1 MILKNLG
8 MALTSLRHA
17 KMRSFLTM
25 LGIIIGVSSVVT
37 VIAIGGGVKNEV
49 SNQVSGFGA
58 NLIQVNPGKS
68 VTTDEEGNSTGFNFA
83 ASLGASTLTEAD
95 VAKVKQIP
103 GVTAAAPMM
112 IISGVPTAGNQKAEN
127 AFVIATQPETITIV
141 NRKVGEGRF
150 LQDGDT
156 KTVTLGSNIAKQLFP
171 DGKPLGKTVLIRNTE
186 FIVVG
191 VMEPEKE
198 GGLNFGPSFGD
209 AIYLPF
215 ETGKALNGGVANIME
230 IDATAATPQAV
241 GGVVSAIRQDLK
253 TLHGGQEDFTVLTA
267 DDQLKI
273 FESILNILTSFVAAI
288 AAISLFVGGIGI
300 MNIMLVSVTERTRE
314 IGVRKAIGASN
325 RQILG
330 QFLIEAVVLSLFGGL
345 LGVLASF
352 GLSIIVKATT
362 DITPIFN
369 ANAFVI
375 AVSVSTVVGVVFGM
389 APAIKAARKNP
400 IEALR
405 YE

>member
-8 MALTSLRHA
+8 MAITSLRYA

-37 VIAIGGGVKNEV
+37 VIAIGGGVKKEV

-58 NLIQVNPGKS
+58 NLIQINPGKS
-68 VTTDEEGNSTGFNFA
+68 VTTDENGNASGFNFA

-95 VAKVKQIP
+95 VAKVKKIP

-112 IISGVPTAGNQKAEN
+112 IISGVPTAGTQKAEG
-127 AFVIATQPETITIV
+127 AFIIATLPETITIV

-150 LQDGDT
+150 LETGDI
-156 KTVTLGSNIAKQLFP
+156 KSVTLGSNIAKQLFP
-171 DGKPLGKTVLIRNTE
+171 DGNPIGKTVLIRGTE
-186 FIVVG
+186 FSVVG

-215 ETGKALNGGVANIME
+215 ETGKSLNGGVANIME
-230 IDATAATPQAV
+230 IDVTAATPEDV

-253 TLHGGQEDFTVLTA
+253 VSHGGQEDFTVLTA
-267 DDQLKI
+267 EDQLKI
-273 FESILNILTSFVAAI
+273 FDSILNILTSFVAAI

-330 QFLIEAVVLSLFGGL
+330 QFLIEAIVISLVGGL
-345 LGVLASF
+345 LGVVASF
-352 GLSIIVKATT
+352 GLSLIIRAAA
-362 DITPIFN
+362 DITPVFN
-369 ANAFVI
+369 IEAFVI
-375 AVSVSTVVGVVFGM
+375 AVGVSTLVGVIFGM
-389 APAIKAARKNP
+389 APAVKAARKNP

>member
-1 MILKNLG
+1 MIFKNLG
-8 MALTSLRHA
+8 MALTSLRYA

-37 VIAIGGGVKNEV
+37 VLAIGGGVKKEV

-58 NLIQVNPGKS
+58 NLIQINPGKS

-95 VAKVKQIP
+95 VARVKQIP
-103 GVTAAAPMM
+103 GVTAAAPIM
-112 IISGVPTAGNQKAEN
+112 IISGVPTAGNQKADN
-127 AFVIATQPETITIV
+127 AIVMATQPESLTIL
-141 NRKVGEGRF
+141 NRTVGTGRF
-150 LQDGDT
+150 LQAGDT
-156 KTVTLGSNIAKQLFP
+156 NVIAIGDAMAKQLFP
-171 DGKPLGKTVLIRNTE
+171 NTTAVGKSVVIRGTT
-186 FIVVG
+186 FTVVG
-191 VMEPEKE
+191 VMAPEKDT
-198 GGLNFGPSFGD
+198 GLSFGPSFGD
-209 AIYLPF
+209 AIYMPF
-215 ETGKALNGGVANIME
+215 ETGKAINGGVANIME
-230 IDATAATPQAV
+230 IDVTAATPEAV

-267 DDQLKI
+267 EDQLKI
-273 FESILNILTSFVAAI
+273 FDSILNILTSFVAAI

-330 QFLIEAVVLSLFGGL
+330 QFLIEAVVLSLLGGL
-345 LGVLASF
+345 LGVVASY
-352 GLSIIVKATT
+352 GLSLIIKATA
-362 DITPIFN
+362 DITPVFSID
-369 ANAFVI
+369 AFVV
-375 AVSVSTVVGVVFGM
+375 AVSVSTLVGVVFGM